1 MGMPLGKERM
11 LVCLVLRAKKF
22 SLSMGTKGE
31 SGMSDLVSSTKPAG
45 TDMV

>member
-22 SLSMGTKGE
+22 SLSLGTKGE
-31 SGMSDLVSSTKPAG
+31 LGMSDLVSSTKPVRKE
-45 TDMV
+45 MV